1 MAVADPDAAAF
12 RPAHPPGRLGR
23 VDALRGLAMVWMTV
37 YHFVF
42 DLNHFHLV
50 RPQDFYFDP
59 FWTWQRT
66 GIVGLFL
73 LTAGMGQA
81 LAVQGGQ
88 SWPRFGR
95 RLLQVAGC
103 ALLVTLG
110 SLWMFPQSWISFG
123 VLHGMAAM
131 LLITRWAVLR
141 GLGGVWPWLLGA
153 LLIAAAPH
161 MVRFSGTLYPDALFA
176 VAGLGVAFELWRC
189 MRERR
194 VSGCAAF
201 MLAISLPFAL
211 FARSNGLV
219 WWLPLAYAI
228 WRLRGRERVKLL
240 LLGSAWSVAAFGAA
254 TTQAGA
260 PQGAMFPLVLFET
273 VNFLQPH
280 PFDEALGERTRRV
293 SELTAQTL
301 ARYATEQELARA
313 YDRNYWDSLSHTPDS
328 PHLGRITQA
337 DRDILVKEFWR
348 HNVWRNAPAFLSSRV
363 NVFLVAALAQGHF
376 PTKIQHSFALQQIG
390 QPDTPPRAIPGLTDA
405 VRRLD
410 AFSWR
415 WRWLLWTPLPGI
427 ALLFST
433 LLLAWRERG
442 TAELMVLL
450 PMLAQLGG
458 VFLFS
463 SAGEYR
469 YLLPFFV
476 VPLLLFPVRA
486 ELQPGRSVS
495 ARPF

>member
-1 MAVADPDAAAF
+1 MLGFLLISFAAWLWVNWPGVLGNDSAAVFMEINDASGRFSAGKTAVWVWF
-12 RPAHPPGRLGR
+12 VRLGLWAMPHVGWLIGLQLLMVTIVFTR
-23 VDALRGLAMVWMTV
+23 VLAWCWDRGLS
-37 YHFVF
+37 
-42 DLNHFHLV
+42 
-50 RPQDFYFDP
+50 R
-59 FWTWQRT
+59 
-66 GIVGLFL
+66 
-73 LTAGMGQA
+73 
-81 LAVQGGQ
+81 
-88 SWPRFGR
+88 
-95 RLLQVAGC
+95 VA
-103 ALLVTLG
+103 
-110 SLWMFPQSWISFG
+110 
-123 VLHGMAAM
+123 
-131 LLITRWAVLR
+131 
-141 GLGGVWPWLLGA
+141 LLGA

-469 YLLPFFV
+469 YLLPFFA